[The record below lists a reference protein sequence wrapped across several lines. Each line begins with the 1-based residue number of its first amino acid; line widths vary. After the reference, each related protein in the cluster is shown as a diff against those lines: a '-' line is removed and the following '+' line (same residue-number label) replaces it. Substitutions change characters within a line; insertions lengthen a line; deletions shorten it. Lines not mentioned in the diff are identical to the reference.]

1 MPSVLPVLL
10 LLGGISISPVDLGA
24 PVVDVRV
31 ADVDSD
37 GTEDVVALTA
47 TELILLRGG
56 KLPAIRR
63 GAPPLTIVGKGLLAV
78 VREGHCRIV
87 ADPFG
92 AWNEGAPGA
101 GSLLGLLG
109 RGAPALLLSPGDLDG
124 DGKDDPLLC
133 GPTGYETPVGLVPFV
148 PGATMDIARNESFA
162 IEYRIPLP
170 TVGNWSGSAKE
181 LVLFDDEAVR
191 SFRGTEETDRTPLP
205 LPQRNE
211 AAASIRRN
219 QVFLRD
225 VDGDGR
231 LDLLVVVASGETQ
244 LFAKFEATARLFRGG
259 HVYDAASRS
268 FFRPVSFLKVAG
280 VLLEAALVD
289 VDGDKDLDL
298 VLCTIDVSIFAA
310 ARATAPATYHVFRW
324 DADGYERKPVWTLE
338 DEVPLSAFQ
347 EEPEPPVRFL
357 PDYDRDGRPAA
368 LSIGEEVC
376 VLLHDGKGFVPG
388 PAVRSPGAKRPAFG
402 EQRAAV
408 PYAQGVVVVEGGK

>member
-1 MPSVLPVLL
+1 MLAVLL
-10 LLGGISISPVDLGA
+10 LLGGTSLTPIELGA
-24 PVVDVRV
+24 PVVDARV
-31 ADVDSD
+31 ADVDGD

-47 TELILLRGG
+47 TELILLRNGR
-56 KLPAIRR
+56 LPAVRR
-63 GAPPLTIVGKGLLAV
+63 EAPPLTIVGKGLLAV
-78 VREGHCRIV
+78 VREGRCRTV

-92 AWNEGAPGA
+92 EWNEGAPGA
-101 GSLLGLLG
+101 TSLLGFLG
-109 RGAPALLLSPGDLDG
+109 RGPPALLMSPGDLDG
-124 DGKDDPLLC
+124 DGKDDPVLC
-133 GPTGYETPVGLVPFV
+133 GPLGYETPAGLVPFV
-148 PGATMDIARNESFA
+148 PGASLEIARNETFA

-170 TVGNWSGSAKE
+170 AVGNWSGAANE

-191 SFRGTEETDRTPLP
+191 SFRGAEETDRTPLP
-205 LPQRNE
+205 LPQRND

-259 HVYDAASRS
+259 RVYDAAQKS
-268 FFRPVSFLKVAG
+268 FFRPASFLKVAG

-289 VDGDKDLDL
+289 VDGDRDLDL
-298 VLCTIDVSIFAA
+298 VLCTIDISIFAA

-324 DADGYERKPVWTLE
+324 GPEGYERKPAWTHE

-357 PDYDRDGRPAA
+357 ADYDGDGRPAA
-368 LSIGEEVC
+368 LSVGEEVC
-376 VLLHDGKGFVPG
+376 VLLHDGKRFAAG
-388 PAVRSPGAKRPAFG
+388 PAVRAPGAAKPSFG
-402 EQRAAV
+402 RQRAAV
-408 PYAQGVVVVEGGK
+408 PYAGGVVVVEGSK